1 MVATA
6 KASRVIPANPAE
18 VWETLTSREGMKA
31 YMLGADVETEWRVGG
46 RIRMHGE
53 VGGKPFEDHGEVR
66 SFEPWKRLSYTHV
79 SSAAPDETHVVTVE
93 LQPRDD
99 GATEVIITQENADGS
114 VTPSD
119 REHRADYDRTWAT
132 MLEKLEEAVID

>member
-1 MVATA
+1 MTATA
-6 KASRVIPANPAE
+6 KASRLIPANPVE

-31 YMLGADVETEWRVGG
+31 YMMGADVEAEWRVGG
-46 RIRMHGE
+46 QIRMHGDYN
-53 VGGKPFEDHGEVR
+53 GKPFDDHGEIR

-93 LQPRDD
+93 LEPRDD
-99 GATEVIITQENADGS
+99 GTEVIITQENADGA
-114 VTPSD
+114 VHEAD
-119 REHRADYDRTWAT
+119 RRNREQYDKTWAA